1 MIFTSDQETRF
12 VLFVG
17 IGVPREAPSLLVTE
31 VANPAEMHRDA
42 SQPCDPLIARL
53 TGRWGAAARDVGF
66 GVHVDVAKS
75 AVESHADSGEFSGI
89 VLCGIIENSSLCT
102 GFHTGRDTLPTSV
115 RVVNPC
121 AHARA
126 SMTPATRGG
135 RRGRALF
142 RHFTAGLVSEATH
155 AVP

>member
-1 MIFTSDQETRF
+1 MRKLGSYFSW
-12 VLFVG
+12 V
-17 IGVPREAPSLLVTE
+17 IGVSSEAPSLLVTK

-53 TGRWGAAARDVGF
+53 TRRWGTASRKVGF
-66 GVHVDVAKS
+66 RVHIDIAER
-75 AVESHADSGEFSGI
+75 AVESHAHAGEFSRI
-89 VLCGIIENSSLCT
+89 MLNSVIKNASLCT
-102 GFHTGRDTLPTSV
+102 GFHAGWDTLPTSV
-115 RVVNPC
+115 RVVNPY

-135 RRGRALF
+135 ASGKGLF
-142 RHFTAGLVSEATH
+142 RRFTTGVASEATD